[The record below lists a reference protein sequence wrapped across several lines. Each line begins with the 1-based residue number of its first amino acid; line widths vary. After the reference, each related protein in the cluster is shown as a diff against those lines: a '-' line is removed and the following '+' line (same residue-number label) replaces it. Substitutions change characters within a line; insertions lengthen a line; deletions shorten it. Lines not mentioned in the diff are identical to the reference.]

1 MSAADLRAA
10 LARLDDALDAV
21 DAAPWGDFSQQA
33 RLAEIAMEAA
43 FDALYKDAHDRRI
56 TRQLARDNQ

>member
-1 MSAADLRAA
+1 MSADALRAA
-10 LARLDDALDAV
+10 IAQLDAALDAV

-43 FDALYKDAHDRRI
+43 FDALYEDAHDRRI
-56 TRQLARDNQ
+56 TRQLARDDQ